1 MFYILHVQTNS
12 ILLKILL
19 TQRDTQWPLSRGDF
33 FLIANTC
40 CLEQDGTMGGKIFLE
55 IHTVVNEL
63 PPLR

>member
-19 TQRDTQWPLSRGDF
+19 TQRDTQWPLSRDDF

-40 CLEQDGTMGGKIFLE
+40 CLEQDGTMGG
-55 IHTVVNEL
+55 
-63 PPLR
+63 